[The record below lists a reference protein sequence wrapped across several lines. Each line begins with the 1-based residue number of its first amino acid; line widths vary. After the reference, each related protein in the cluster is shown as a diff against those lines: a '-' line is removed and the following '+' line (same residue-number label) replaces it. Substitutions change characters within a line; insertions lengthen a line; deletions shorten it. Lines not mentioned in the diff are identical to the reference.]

1 VPYVHF
7 VFNADHIRGRG
18 CDARGLILALFEGGY
33 RLWHGSVFIY
43 RAKELDTFLTN
54 MAGLLPRAGGGKGG
68 GGDVPARS
76 MELLFV
82 RRGAPFMGSLGGSDG
97 GEDA

>member
-1 VPYVHF
+1 MPYVHF

-43 RAKELDTFLTN
+43 RAKELDIFLAN
-54 MAGLLPRAGGGKGG
+54 MAGLLPGGGKGG
-68 GGDVPARS
+68 GSETPARS

-82 RRGAPFMGSLGGSDG
+82 RRGAPFMGSLGGDG
-97 GEDA
+97 EGEDA